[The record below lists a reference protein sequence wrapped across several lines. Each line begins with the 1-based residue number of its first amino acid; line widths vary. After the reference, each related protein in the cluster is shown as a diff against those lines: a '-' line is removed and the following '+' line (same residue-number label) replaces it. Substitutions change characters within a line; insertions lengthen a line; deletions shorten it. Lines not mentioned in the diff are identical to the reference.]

1 MNNCCSDKN
10 SSLWGKSMLANFDLR
25 STLQTNELCFV
36 KFSYILSNFTFSCG
50 WVVQN
55 QDERPTQPIVRLKLR
70 LNLAILPSLSFY
82 YSLVHYFP
90 GWVGGSTEKLRIKTI
105 SAQLKL
111 KLGLSLAIRKYLGFY
126 SLYFKLR
133 IMMVNH
139 AYPIEPTSKKVYLQC
154 TAFSHS
160 TLLDAQ

>member
-1 MNNCCSDKN
+1 
-10 SSLWGKSMLANFDLR
+10 MLSNLDVR

-36 KFSYILSNFTFSCG
+36 KFSYILSNFTFSGG

-55 QDERPTQPIVRLKLR
+55 QDERPTQSIVRLKLR

-111 KLGLSLAIRKYLGFY
+111 KLGLSLAKIQNANMCGFTCNSKEYLK
-126 SLYFKLR
+126 LYLTHMHK
-133 IMMVNH
+133 I
-139 AYPIEPTSKKVYLQC
+139 
-154 TAFSHS
+154 
-160 TLLDAQ
+160 